1 LRTRLLSILL
11 LTALGVPLVVV
22 ANVAS
27 PSAGSL
33 ARQQATTAASQIDGA
48 RTRWEISCN
57 IRKDK
62 FDFVLPKAMRANN
75 IDMWIV
81 IDRGRGTQPMT
92 LDFAISTV
100 NGQGF
105 FVFINHGAGRIE
117 RFQLG
122 GETDLAEECGAYDD
136 FRRRGELRDI
146 VAQSDPQRIALNFL
160 EVPNIREG
168 LHVADGL
175 THSDFQFLSE
185 ELGEPY
191 ASRFVSAQRLVADFR
206 GERVALELVEF
217 SKVADLTSSYIER
230 ALSNEVIT
238 PGVTTH
244 NDVSWWLEEQRESM
258 GLLRTWYPTVYT
270 HLPDGGE
277 IGGTDRVI
285 QRGDVLQIDW
295 GLERN
300 NFATDIKR
308 FGYVLREGETE
319 VPPGIQN
326 AFEESL
332 RVQTIIRNN
341 VTSGRT
347 GREQIDA
354 LKQIIRDAGYVY
366 TEEERASDV
375 EGIEVNVGM
384 HAAGNIGHDMAA
396 SLFEI
401 FPFRT
406 EYMVRPNNIIS
417 LEYIV
422 FTPAAEWGG
431 AKVPVNVEENAT
443 ITERGIEW
451 LYPPQMRVQVIR

>member
-1 LRTRLLSILL
+1 MRTQLLCTAFLAALVAPSIGVD
-11 LTALGVPLVVV
+11 AVPL
-22 ANVAS
+22 AGR
-27 PSAGSL
+27 PSTPPQG
-33 ARQQATTAASQIDGA
+33 AAVSQDDGA
-48 RTRWEISCN
+48 RSRWEISCN

-62 FDFVLPKAMRANN
+62 FDFVLPRAMRANN

-105 FVFINHGAGRIE
+105 FVFVDRGGDRIE
-117 RFQLG
+117 RLQLG
-122 GETDLAEECGAYDD
+122 GETDLARECGAYDE
-136 FRRRGELRDI
+136 FRRRDDLRSI
-146 VAQSDPQRIALNFL
+146 VAERDPQRIALNFL

-175 THSDFQFLSE
+175 TYSDFNFLTE

-191 ASRFVSAQRLVADFR
+191 ASRFVSAQQLIADFR

-217 SKVADLTSSYIER
+217 SKVADLTGSYIER

-244 NDVSWWLEEQRESM
+244 TDVAWWLEEQRERM

-270 HLPDGGE
+270 HLADGGE

-300 NFATDIKR
+300 NFATDMKR

-326 AFEESL
+326 AFDEAV
-332 RVQTIIRNN
+332 RVRRIIRNN

-347 GREQIDA
+347 GREQLDA

-366 TEEERASDV
+366 TEEERAGDV

-422 FTPAAEWGG
+422 FTPAPEWNG
-431 AKVPVNVEENAT
+431 AKVPVNVEENAV

-451 LYPPQMRVQVIR
+451 LYPPQMRVQIIR

>member
-1 LRTRLLSILL
+1 MRTQLLCTVFLA
-11 LTALGVPLVVV
+11 ALAAPSSGAHAVPR
-22 ANVAS
+22 
-27 PSAGSL
+27 AG
-33 ARQQATTAASQIDGA
+33 RPATPPQGAAVSQVDGA
-48 RTRWEISCN
+48 RSRWEISCN

-62 FDFVLPKAMRANN
+62 FDFVLPRAMRANN

-81 IDRGRGTQPMT
+81 IDRGRGTQPMR
-92 LDFAISTV
+92 
-100 NGQGF
+100 QGF
-105 FVFINHGAGRIE
+105 FVFIDRGGDRIE
-117 RFQLG
+117 RLQLG
-122 GETDLAEECGAYDD
+122 GESDLARECGAYDE
-136 FRRRGELRDI
+136 FRRRDDLRSI
-146 VAQSDPQRIALNFL
+146 VAGRDPQRIALNFL

-175 THSDFQFLSE
+175 TYSDFNFLTE

-191 ASRFVSAQRLVADFR
+191 ASRFMSAQRLIADFR

-217 SKVADLTSSYIER
+217 SKVAELTGSYIER

-244 NDVSWWLEEQRESM
+244 NDVAWWLEEQRERV

-270 HLPDGGE
+270 HLADGGE

-300 NFATDIKR
+300 NFATDMKR

-326 AFEESL
+326 AFDEAV
-332 RVQTIIRNN
+332 RVRRIIRNN

-347 GREQIDA
+347 GREQLDA

-366 TEEERASDV
+366 TEEERAGDV

-422 FTPAAEWGG
+422 FTPAPEWNG
-431 AKVPVNVEENAT
+431 AKVPVNVEENAV

-451 LYPPQMRVQVIR
+451 LYPPQMRVQIIR

>member
-1 LRTRLLSILL
+1 MRKPLLSAALL
-11 LTALGVPLVVV
+11 AGFAAASV
-22 ANVAS
+22 AATAS
-27 PSAGSL
+27 PAVVSSSTP
-33 ARQQATTAASQIDGA
+33 QATAAASHVDGA
-48 RTRWEISCN
+48 RSRWEISCN

-62 FDFVLPKAMRANN
+62 FDFVLPRAMRANN

-92 LDFAISTV
+92 MDFSISTI

-105 FVFINHGAGRIE
+105 FVFIDRGGDRIE
-117 RFQLG
+117 RLQLG
-122 GETDLAEECGAYDD
+122 GETDLAEACGAYDE
-136 FRRRGELRDI
+136 FRRRGDLRSI
-146 VAQSDPQRIALNFL
+146 VLERDPQRIALNYL
-160 EVPNIREG
+160 ELPNSNEG
-168 LHVADGL
+168 QHVADGL
-175 THSDFQFLSE
+175 THTDFKFLSD

-191 ASRFVSAQRLVADFR
+191 ASRFVSAQRLIADFR

-217 SKVADLTSSYIER
+217 SKVANLTGSYIER

-244 NDVSWWLEEQRESM
+244 NDVSWWLEEQRERM
-258 GLLRTWYPTVYT
+258 GLLRT
-270 HLPDGGE
+270 
-277 IGGTDRVI
+277 
-285 QRGDVLQIDW
+285 
-295 GLERN
+295 
-300 NFATDIKR
+300 
-308 FGYVLREGETE
+308 GETE
-319 VPPGIQN
+319 VPAGIQN
-326 AFEESL
+326 AFDEAV
-332 RVQTIIRNN
+332 RVRRIIRNN
-341 VTSGRT
+341 VRAGRT
-347 GREQIDA
+347 GREQLDA

-366 TEEERASDV
+366 TEQERASDV

-401 FPFRT
+401 FPIRT

-422 FTPAAEWGG
+422 FTPAPEWNG
-431 AKVPVNVEENAT
+431 AKVPVNVEENAV

>member
-1 LRTRLLSILL
+1 MGARMILITLLAA
-11 LTALGVPLVVV
+11 TPHV
-22 ANVAS
+22 A
-27 PSAGSL
+27 PIP
-33 ARQQATTAASQIDGA
+33 TTAATASQLDGA
-48 RTRWEISCN
+48 RSRWEISCN

-92 LDFAISTV
+92 MDFAISTI

-105 FVFINHGAGRIE
+105 FVFIDRGGDRIE
-117 RFQLG
+117 RLQLG
-122 GETDLAEECGAYDD
+122 GETDLAEACGAYDE
-136 FRRRGELRDI
+136 FRRRGDLRSI
-146 VAQSDPQRIALNFL
+146 VLERDPQRIALNYL
-160 EVPNIREG
+160 ELPNSNEG
-168 LHVADGL
+168 QHVADGL
-175 THSDFQFLSE
+175 THTDFKFLSD

-191 ASRFVSAQRLVADFR
+191 ASRFVSAQRLIADFR

-217 SKVADLTSSYIER
+217 SKVGELTSSYIER

-244 NDVSWWLEEQRESM
+244 NDVAWWLEEQRERM
-258 GLLRTWYPTVYT
+258 GLLRTWFPTVYT

-277 IGGTDRVI
+277 IGGTERVI

-308 FGYVLREGETE
+308 FAYVLREGETE
-319 VPPGIQN
+319 VPAGIQN
-326 AFEESL
+326 AFDESV
-332 RVQTIIRNN
+332 RVRRIIRNN
-341 VTSGRT
+341 VRSGLT
-347 GREQIDA
+347 GRQQIDA

-366 TEEERASDV
+366 TEQERASDV

-384 HAAGNIGHDMAA
+384 HAAGNIGHEMAA

-401 FPFRT
+401 FPIRT

-417 LEYIV
+417 LEFIV
-422 FTPAAEWGG
+422 FTPAPEWNG
-431 AKVPVNVEENAT
+431 AKVPVNVEENAV